1 MFSADLADEATKG
14 ESPKQEGRISSRP
27 SHVKAG
33 AFLACW
39 GSEDMDEYA
48 PDSAVSRKAVEQI
61 DSNTAHKA
69 LAA

>member
-39 GSEDMDEYA
+39 GSEDMHA
-48 PDSAVSRKAVEQI
+48 PDSAVSRKSFEQTDSTTAKSAVP
-61 DSNTAHKA
+61 A
-69 LAA
+69 

>member
-1 MFSADLADEATKG
+1 M
-14 ESPKQEGRISSRP
+14 SRLTAP
-27 SHVKAG
+27 LPRVLYQHEHVPDSKAG
-33 AFLACW
+33 TCLS
-39 GSEDMDEYA
+39 SEDMDEYA